1 MNTLSQVQ
9 SNRQRGGKIFED
21 FVALAFDEI
30 KYPLKGFNKNGKWA
44 RVGLKETDL
53 TFDVDG
59 VVEGEDGKIHLI
71 EIKKSISDSTIC
83 KIYCQYQAYFH
94 NIIGTGFTNWTFT
107 VIVEEMTKT
116 NERHLKK
123 LSKLPNFRYTSLREL
138 DKLNWK

>member
-30 KYPLKGFNKNGKWA
+30 KSPLREFNKTSKWA

-59 VVEGEDGKIHLI
+59 LVEGEDGTIHLI
-71 EIKKSISDSTIC
+71 EVKKSISDST
-83 KIYCQYQAYFH
+83 
-94 NIIGTGFTNWTFT
+94 
-107 VIVEEMTKT
+107 V
-116 NERHLKK
+116 
-123 LSKLPNFRYTSLREL
+123 
-138 DKLNWK
+138 

>member
-30 KYPLKGFNKNGKWA
+30 KSPLREFNKTSKWA

-59 VVEGEDGKIHLI
+59 LVEGEDGTIHLI
-71 EIKKSISDSTIC
+71 EVKKSISDSTVC
-83 KIYCQYQAYFH
+83 KIYCQYMAYFH
-94 NIIGTGFTNWTFT
+94 NILTDFPKWTFT

-116 NERHLKK
+116 NKRHLKK
-123 LSKLPNFRYTSLREL
+123 LSKLPNFRYTSWTEL